1 MMHLS
6 SNREEQLRTASLLT
20 MPSKEDQRRHRDCAM
35 FAIPQ
40 LHLRL
45 RTNDYHPT
53 NPLTTLSGPVSE
65 SNLVAQLPQI
75 SLAMWPTEAADA
87 SFPSP
92 R

>member
-45 RTNDYHPT
+45 RTNDYHFTRSRERVESSCAITPDF
-53 NPLTTLSGPVSE
+53 SGH
-65 SNLVAQLPQI
+65 VANR
-75 SLAMWPTEAADA
+75 SRGRF
-87 SFPSP
+87 FPFS
-92 R
+92 